1 MKEGEKK
8 QRKVTKTASFRS
20 HPSINGNFQL
30 GYFKKLLSVVEIF
43 RCKLP
48 ERSKAEFLS
57 LGEVR
62 VLEILWLSLG
72 KLRAKTTKELA
83 ILMKND
89 VSQTRATWG

>member
-1 MKEGEKK
+1 MKKGEKK
-8 QRKVTKTASFRS
+8 QRKVTKTASFPS
-20 HPSINGNFQL
+20 HPTINGNFQL

-48 ERSKAEFLS
+48 ERSKAEFSS
-57 LGEVR
+57 LEVK

-83 ILMKND
+83 ILMKNY